1 MTLTHLYNV
10 GNEWTF
16 EVVIEFDVI
25 IDEDV
30 LQQQQSKNELIF
42 NS

>member
-16 EVVIEFDVI
+16 EVVIKFDVI
-25 IDEDV
+25 VDEDV